1 MKTKEKISLSPL
13 NEALIACKS
22 MIKYSLLFGCIINLL
37 MLATPIYS
45 MQVLDRVI
53 SSSNTNTLVMLTIVI
68 VFAILLLGALQVAR
82 SLSANMMGN
91 WFERTLSSKIFSN
104 AVLQTSGRSAGGS
117 QQLRDLQTIKTFLTS
132 PSLISIL
139 DVPWAIIFIIVL
151 FIIHTYM
158 GVLTIVG
165 GLVLITMAF
174 VTDKLTKPLH
184 EKSNEQFVTS
194 MRQVDQAS
202 RNSEVIKVMGLLP
215 NVLKNWQMLNFDLQS
230 WQYLVSTRQTVLS
243 EFTKFFRMTLQI
255 LVTGLGAYLV
265 LQQEM
270 SVGAIIACSSLSG
283 RALAPFEGAINSLKG
298 MVNARKS
305 YNRLE
310 ESLEGFNETHQVKT
324 SLPAPEGHIT
334 AENLFYT
341 PPGSQKHIIKGVSFE
356 AKPGEILAIIGPSA
370 SGKTSLAKLIVGAYK
385 PHIGTIRIDNANL
398 EDWNKDELGQHFG
411 YLPQNVELFSGTVKE
426 NIARLDKEAKDEDVL
441 HASNLANVHDLVL
454 SLPKA
459 YDTEIGM
466 DGGILSGG
474 QKQRVGLARAFYNDP
489 KILVLDE
496 PNANLDSFGE
506 QALNVALQRAKDMK
520 MTTII
525 ISHRTSILGAADKIL
540 VMKDGSVA
548 MFGPKDDVLKKL
560 QSSGQ
565 QPPQPQPQQPISKPE
580 EPKADSTETGTEGKL
595 SIFKKKK

>member
-1 MKTKEKISLSPL
+1 MKDKNKSITPL
-13 NEALIACKS
+13 KEALVACKT
-22 MIKYSLLFGCIINLL
+22 MLKYSLLFGCIINIL

-68 VFAILLLGALQVAR
+68 VFALMLLGALQVAR

-91 WFERTLSSKIFSN
+91 WFERTLSSKVFSN
-104 AVLQTSGRSAGGS
+104 AVLQVQARPGGGS
-117 QQLRDLQTIKTFLTS
+117 QQLRDLQTVKTFLTS

-139 DVPWAIIFIIVL
+139 DVPWAIIFIAVL
-151 FIIHTYM
+151 FIIHPYM
-158 GVLTIVG
+158 GVLTVIG
-165 GLVLITMAF
+165 GLILISMAV
-174 VTDKLTKPLH
+174 VTDRLTKPLH
-184 EKSNEQFVTS
+184 EVSNEQFVTS

-215 NVLKNWQMLNFDLQS
+215 NVLKNWQDLNVHLQGS
-230 WQYLVSTRQTVLS
+230 QSLVNSRQTVLAELS
-243 EFTKFFRMTLQI
+243 KFFRMTLQI
-255 LVTGLGAYLV
+255 LVTGLGAFLV
-265 LQQEM
+265 LNQEM

-298 MVNARKS
+298 LVNARKS
-305 YNRLE
+305 YTRLE
-310 ESLEGFNETHQVKT
+310 ENLEGFSEAHQPKT
-324 SLPAPEGHIT
+324 SLPEPNGEIK

-370 SGKTSLAKLIVGAYK
+370 SGKTSLAKLIVGALK
-385 PHIGTIRIDNANL
+385 PQIGTVRIDKANI
-398 EDWNKDELGQHFG
+398 EDWDRNELGKYIG
-411 YLPQNVELFSGTVKE
+411 YLPQSVELFSGTVKE
-426 NIARLDKEAKDEDVL
+426 NIARLDKAADDVDIL

-454 SLPKA
+454 QLPNA
-459 YDTEIGM
+459 YDTDIGM

-474 QKQRVGLARAFYNDP
+474 QRQRIGLARAFYGDP

-506 QALNVALQRAKDMK
+506 QALNTALQRAKDQK

-540 VMKDGSVA
+540 VMKEGGVA
-548 MFGPKDDVLKKL
+548 MFGPKEKVLEKL
-560 QSSGQ
+560 QGGSNV
-565 QPPQPQPQQPISKPE
+565 IEESKPSSKTK
-580 EPKADSTETGTEGKL
+580 KAVKKTETAGKL
-595 SIFKKKK
+595 KNFKKTNNK